1 MKINWGTGLVIG
13 MVLFIGFIM
22 YFVIQIMT
30 DKELDYD
37 LVVEEYYKREMVY
50 QQELDAEKNSFS
62 LTSNVKGKKT
72 NEGWLIIFPSDIEP
86 SKITGTVSMYRP
98 SNKGLDFEV
107 PIKLTNSE
115 LLIPNDKMVSG
126 RWNTIVN
133 WKYDG
138 KDYLF
143 KQEIVY

>member
-62 LTSNVKGKKT
+62 LTSNVKKQMK
-72 NEGWLIIFPSDIEP
+72 
-86 SKITGTVSMYRP
+86 
-98 SNKGLDFEV
+98 
-107 PIKLTNSE
+107 
-115 LLIPNDKMVSG
+115 
-126 RWNTIVN
+126 
-133 WKYDG
+133 DG
-138 KDYLF
+138 
-143 KQEIVY
+143 